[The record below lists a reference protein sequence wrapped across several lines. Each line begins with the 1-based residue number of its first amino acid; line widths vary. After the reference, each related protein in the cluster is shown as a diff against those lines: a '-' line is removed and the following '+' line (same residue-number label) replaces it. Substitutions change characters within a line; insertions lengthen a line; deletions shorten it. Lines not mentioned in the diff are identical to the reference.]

1 MPAVVTMPSVQAIQE
16 LMSGL
21 LGKRLGVKDGKA
33 FAPGGT
39 NPVVIGVYKRD
50 DGAVAALVVMDIA
63 LAANA
68 AAALVLIP
76 PGVAGDS
83 ARSGKLAE
91 NLLENVKE
99 LLNVCGRLFVSPGT
113 AHVRMKATCTVPP
126 AAPPEIAGLLA
137 KPNNRLDLELNIP
150 GYAGGRMAVLI

>member
-1 MPAVVTMPSVQAIQE
+1 MPALVTMPAVQAVQDLI
-16 LMSGL
+16 SGL
-21 LGKRLGVKDGKA
+21 LGKRVAVKDGKA

-39 NPVVIGVYKRD
+39 SPVVIGIYKRD
-50 DGAVAALVVMDIA
+50 DEAVAGLVVMDVP

-76 PGVAGDS
+76 PGVAGES
-83 ARSGKLAE
+83 ARSGKLSE

-113 AHVRMKATCTVPP
+113 AHIRMKATCTVPP

-137 KPNNRLDLELNIP
+137 KPNARLDLELNIP
-150 GYAGGRMAVLI
+150 GYAGGRLAVII